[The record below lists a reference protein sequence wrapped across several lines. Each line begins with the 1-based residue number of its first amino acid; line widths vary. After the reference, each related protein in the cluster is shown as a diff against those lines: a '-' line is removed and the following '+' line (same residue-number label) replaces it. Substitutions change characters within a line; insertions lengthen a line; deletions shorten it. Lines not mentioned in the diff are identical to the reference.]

1 MDNVAVGTRSTTCQL
16 RRSAGEFRSNGFSF
30 VVSQL
35 SELTHISS
43 CALRLAVAGLFS
55 LVCGSVAVAQN
66 SSGNNSGNSSSVG
79 VGSPYTE
86 NNIIVDTGA
95 RDASGPVQLR
105 SPNRSQQQSGDSN
118 QRLARDVEQELARD
132 IERSARTP
140 QPPSEFELYVN
151 RLAFPNQ
158 EFGSD
163 APLRIRRL
171 GADLMGGTAFSRDV
185 VDFSPLVPP
194 DYLISP
200 GDEILLSIWGSVDA
214 ELRLFV
220 DRSGR
225 ISIPR
230 VGTIMVSGVRYGDL
244 AETIRLRV
252 AQTFKNFQLSVSLG
266 QLRGVR
272 VYVTG
277 FVVRPGAYTVNA
289 LSGMANALV
298 RAGGPSASGS
308 FRDIQLRRNGKL
320 ISKLDF
326 YDLLL
331 FGNRNA
337 DLKVQA
343 DDVIHVGPVGP
354 QVGVI
359 GSVNQGAIFEL
370 RPGETANDV
379 LRMAGG
385 FAAVADTSR
394 LVLERVDE
402 RATVR
407 SVEVS
412 MSAAAQTELRSGD
425 VLRAFN
431 AVTLATSQKRQNKR
445 IRVEGEVQRPGDY
458 VLPPESTIADAL
470 RAAGGLTPGAFVF
483 GTDFT
488 RESVRRSQQENYE
501 RALRNLETEI
511 ALATSTQRITSADEA
526 AAQSGRSAATARLI
540 EKLRAIKPTG
550 RVVLQIPP
558 DTRDLPNLML
568 EDGDRLYVPPV
579 PTSVGVFGSVFNAG
593 NYLRE
598 DGLSLADYL
607 RQAGGPTRGADAGSS
622 FVLRANGTVVSNLQE
637 QGWGRGLRGS
647 FERIPALPGDTL
659 FVPEEMDKTTFVQ
672 YAKDWTQILAQ
683 FALGVAALVT
693 LTN

>member
-1 MDNVAVGTRSTTCQL
+1 MGA
-16 RRSAGEFRSNGFSF
+16 
-30 VVSQL
+30 
-35 SELTHISS
+35 
-43 CALRLAVAGLFS
+43 
-55 LVCGSVAVAQN
+55 
-66 SSGNNSGNSSSVG
+66 
-79 VGSPYTE
+79 PYTE
-86 NNIIVDTGA
+86 NNIVVDTGA
-95 RDASGPVQLR
+95 RDASGPAQLR
-105 SPNRSQQQSGDSN
+105 SPNRSQQFGDSN

-132 IERSARTP
+132 IERNARTT

-158 EFGSD
+158 EFGPD
-163 APLRIRRL
+163 VPLRIRRL
-171 GADLMGGTAFSRDV
+171 GADLMVGTTFSREV

-200 GDEILLSIWGSVDA
+200 GDEIVLSIWGSVDA

-230 VGTIMVSGVRYGDL
+230 VGTIMVSGVRYADL
-244 AETIRLRV
+244 ADTIRLRV

-277 FVVRPGAYTVNA
+277 FVARPGAYTVNA

-320 ISKLDF
+320 VSKLDF

-359 GSVNQGAIFEL
+359 GSVNQAAIFEL

-412 MSAAAQTELRSGD
+412 MSAAVQTELRSGD

-445 IRVEGEVQRPGDY
+445 VRVEGEVQRPGDY

-511 ALATSTQRITSADEA
+511 ALSTSTQRITSADEA

-659 FVPEEMDKTTFVQ
+659 FVPEELDKTTFVQ

-683 FALGVAALVT
+683 FALGVAAFVT